1 MEVLL
6 VGRQVAGEIANPLAQ
21 DGHLDLGRPGV
32 ALLRAVFGDERLFA
46 LGSDR
51 HRSVPSAIDDSYRAK
66 AAAFNPGESD
76 QSLAVPSADDQSFID
91 PVETSPRAAVARRDP
106 LPATQ
111 PSGLSP
117 RQGN

>member
-32 ALLRAVFGDERLFA
+32 ALLRAVFGNERLFA

-66 AAAFNPGESD
+66 AAIFDPGQSD
-76 QSLAVPSADDQSFID
+76 QSLAVPSADDRTFIE
-91 PVETSPRAAVARRDP
+91 PVDRKSTRLNS
-106 LPATQ
+106 
-111 PSGLSP
+111 SHS
-117 RQGN
+117 